1 MISNYQKVIVI
12 GYGVITRDVLETVY
26 QAGADSGYDVEYIEY
41 EVHPFNLA
49 KKFAVAQGIDHC
61 VIEDKEKLLE
71 HFLEALSERRTLI
84 VSASNNYIFP
94 EKLIENSNAT
104 IVNFHNALLPAYPGR
119 NAPSWVI
126 YYGEKQT
133 GITWH
138 YVSNTID
145 GGDII
150 IQKKCDIGPDMK
162 AYELTAKLMQLAAE
176 AFRES
181 FEGILADAADRVKQ
195 PGAAGRR
202 KIYKSS
208 EIPGDGCFDPEDDPK
223 DIFRLLRALDY
234 GKSQIFPPACCILN
248 GERVQIDR
256 YKVAAE
262 RGPDEDRLYLPLDG
276 QYLMLRYS
284 VASAENEVL
293 EGR

>member
-1 MISNYQKVIVI
+1 MISKYQKVIVI

-26 QAGADSGYDVEYIEY
+26 QAGADYGYDVEYIEY

-49 KKFAVAQGIDHC
+49 KKFALAQEIDYC
-61 VIEDKEKLLE
+61 AIEDRQKLLG
-71 HFLEALSERRTLI
+71 HFLDAASERKTLI
-84 VSASNNYIFP
+84 ISASNNYIFP
-94 EKLIENSNAT
+94 GKLIENSNVT
-104 IVNFHNALLPAYPGR
+104 IVNFHNALLPEYPGR

-126 YYGEKQT
+126 YHGEKQT

-138 YVSNTID
+138 YVSDTID

-150 IQKKCDIGPDMK
+150 VQKKCDIDPDVK
-162 AYELTAKLMQLAAE
+162 AFELAAKLMELAAE

-181 FEGILADAADRVKQ
+181 FDAILTDTAARVKQ

-208 EIPGDGCFDPEDDPK
+208 EIPGDGSFDIEDDPK

-234 GKSQIFPPACCILN
+234 GKSNIFPPACCILN
-248 GERVQIDR
+248 GEKVQINR
-256 YKVAAE
+256 YKAASE
-262 RGPDEDRLYLPLDG
+262 KGTEEDRLYLPLDG
-276 QYLMLRYS
+276 QFLMLRYS
-284 VASAENEVL
+284 KVSAGNEVL
-293 EGR
+293 ERR